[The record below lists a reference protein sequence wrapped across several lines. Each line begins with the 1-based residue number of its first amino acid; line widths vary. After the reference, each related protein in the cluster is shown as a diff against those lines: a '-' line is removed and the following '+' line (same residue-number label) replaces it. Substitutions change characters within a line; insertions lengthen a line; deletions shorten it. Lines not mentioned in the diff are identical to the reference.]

1 LDNLGGLKERKSTS
15 KVLLPALQQYGM
27 EDRSGVIRS
36 SIVTSYLVLH
46 TVDERALHLTNALAC
61 TFDQHFLVRL
71 WTTEASAGSETTVLQ
86 QPHYLLHK
94 SYNTLC
100 RCGRVSKN
108 PQTEAEAVKQLT
120 ILKLSHPYPPLPVLA
135 FPVIWW
141 LKQGR
146 GHAVL
151 MKRFWASAAGDQL
164 PLHI

>member
-1 LDNLGGLKERKSTS
+1 MSPVADLFGCLVWAEPKRYAGHIYLLLGNLGGSKECKSTG

-86 QPHYLLHK
+86 QPHSLLHK
-94 SYNTLC
+94 SYNTLRIC
-100 RCGRVSKN
+100 IS
-108 PQTEAEAVKQLT
+108 LT
-120 ILKLSHPYPPLPVLA
+120 TLGICMSLTTCYAGVNWSARTHK
-135 FPVIWW
+135 
-141 LKQGR
+141 LKQK
-146 GHAVL
+146 L
-151 MKRFWASAAGDQL
+151 
-164 PLHI
+164 

>member
-1 LDNLGGLKERKSTS
+1 
-15 KVLLPALQQYGM
+15 M

-36 SIVTSYLVLH
+36 STGTGYLVLH

-71 WTTEASAGSETTVLQ
+71 WTTEASAGSETVLLQ
-86 QPHYLLHK
+86 ETHSLLHM
-94 SYNTLC
+94 SYKTLC
-100 RCGRVSKN
+100 RCGRVSKTS
-108 PQTEAEAVKQLT
+108 QTDAEAVEQLT

-151 MKRFWASAAGDQL
+151 MKRFWASAAWDQL